1 VAQQMITPYRA
12 ENWWCIERIFAPKY
26 YGGLLLHCKSPFQL
40 WKFQNPCRIGA
51 RGTWWLWSSLL
62 PTKRL
67 SGVLGFDIDLSQ
79 QGLRNGGAWRG
90 HCPLALWNGGICALT

>member
-67 SGVLGFDIDLSQ
+67 LVFWDLISIYLNRDSGTGV
-79 QGLRNGGAWRG
+79 
-90 HCPLALWNGGICALT
+90 H